1 MTTTPRSTIDAA
13 YTRLRDIKSS
23 TFARIFE
30 YGEAQERGDAVTLD
44 PDVELATL
52 YSKYG
57 KFREW
62 IAMQAESS
70 LPFRS
75 AAFEKCRNGLDG
87 MIFWFEIF
95 AFTFDPRKDE
105 CDIVFVLWPNQ
116 EGLLKF
122 LWDGVIAKRPGA
134 IDKPRDMGFSYC
146 CVYFAVWFWTFR
158 ENSKFLFGSYREEL
172 ADKPHNPNSLLGK
185 ADYCISKLPSWMKP
199 KNYNGN
205 APERTFKY
213 INNFDAKGTLSAEAT
228 SPRFGRAARAK
239 VVFLDEYGHWDV
251 AEEARRSV
259 GRTTN
264 ILFFLSTSNGLA
276 TQFGKMVTERKIP
289 IYETDWWD
297 HPEWQRGRRIC
308 KKGECQLEH
317 HKEGGFKHSDKFD
330 VTAADMYGNNS
341 KMIAQEMERNHL
353 TGGGT
358 VFPASVV
365 QKMMEFLIKN
375 PPKITKY
382 RLEWVADTKP
392 ILANEASDPWAMFR
406 RKRDWGVKA
415 IEFETGPVAVIDLP
429 FSCRRGKCLCRGT
442 GHHVYVLGGD
452 VCKGL
457 PDGDNDSGC
466 IIDCTLGKVVCEYE
480 GRSNALETGDYWARL
495 MKWYGVSGGGYR
507 NCYGAIE
514 WNDQGLIVNQALDE
528 CGMSLHVSISEDK
541 IKKRM
546 TQNLG
551 IVVGA
556 NKTRLVE
563 KNLYPAICT
572 MHDDGYPMLCDEFI
586 GFWQELS
593 TFIYVNPMKQGQL
606 RPDKPKMGAAWGAHD
621 DRVMGREHG
630 IHGAISAYG
639 KFSGVVNELDVAK
652 SLRGHDVGCA
662 IRDIHKISA

>member
-1 MTTTPRSTIDAA
+1 M
-13 YTRLRDIKSS
+13 
-23 TFARIFE
+23 
-30 YGEAQERGDAVTLD
+30 TLD
-44 PDVELATL
+44 VDAQLESLCNRFD
-52 YSKYG
+52 
-57 KFREW
+57 KFRLWLNEQSVAAEW
-62 IAMQAESS
+62 RDAIFA
-70 LPFRS
+70 
-75 AAFEKCRNGLDG
+75 KCADG
-87 MIFWFEIF
+87 IQGMFFWFDCYTM
-95 AFTFDPRKDE
+95 TFDPRKKRSN
-105 CDIVFVLWPNQ
+105 IKFVLWPIQ
-116 EGLLKF
+116 EKLLEFYTQRVENKES
-122 LWDGVIAKRPGA
+122 GA
-134 IDKPRDMGFSYC
+134 VEKARDVGASFCS
-146 CVYFAVWFWTFR
+146 VYFGVWHWLFT
-158 ENSKFLFGSYREEL
+158 ENGNSLYGSYREDL
-172 ADKPHNPNSLLGK
+172 ADHAKSIDSLLGK
-185 ADYCISKLPSWMKP
+185 ADYCLDYLPSWMKP
-199 KNYNGN
+199 PGYAGS
-205 APERTFKY
+205 APERVFKA
-213 INNFDAKGTLSAEAT
+213 INNLTTKSVMKAEAT
-228 SPRFGRAARAK
+228 SKHFGRGSRK
-239 VVFLDEYGHWDV
+239 KFVVMDELGFWSV
-251 AEEARRSV
+251 AEEAQRSV
-259 GRTTN
+259 SRTADV
-264 ILFFLSTSNGLA
+264 ILGLSTANGLSTA
-276 TQFGKMVTERKIP
+276 FGKMITEGKVPKMRM
-289 IYETDWWD
+289 DWFD
-297 HPEWQRGRRIC
+297 HPAYQDGRYIC
-308 KKGECQLEH
+308 KQGECFLEH
-317 HKEGGFKHSDKFD
+317 HKEGGYKHSRRFDEVCKDK
-330 VTAADMYGNNS
+330 YGNNS
-341 KMIAQEMERNHL
+341 KMIAQEMEINHL

-466 IIDCTLGKVVCEYE
+466 IIDCTMGKVVCEYE

-621 DRVMGREHG
+621 DRVMAREHG

-652 SLRGHDVGCA
+652 ALRGHDVGHA